1 MFRRRLRMVALVFVA
16 CFVLSRFSL
25 AGDGTP
31 PAAGALPAAP
41 AAPTDAPA
49 AGEPTPEGE
58 EKVYETPEKVA
69 IGVHLNDI
77 QSIDLKTHS
86 YAMDFYVWFRWQN
99 PDLDPASSMEIANPI
114 EQWGLMVTP
123 LYEEAEKLEDG
134 TLYQVLRI
142 QGTFSKKL
150 PLYNYPFDR
159 QTLAI
164 IFEDAVHDSTGV
176 VYVPDSTEPSM
187 NPSLQLPGYRVSSP
201 RFNVD
206 GFHYNTGFGD
216 PRTAADTTYS
226 RATLE
231 VPISRPPIA
240 YATKLFLPVLCV
252 VLCATLMFLLSP
264 SMVDSRVDVGITS
277 LLTIV
282 ALQMT
287 YSSDLP
293 DVGYLMLMDKVYL
306 LAYGFVI
313 AGLGVVVH
321 TTGMAEAGVMERALR
336 LHKRSLAVLSVGWTV
351 AMVMLVR
358 AAMQEG

>member
-1 MFRRRLRMVALVFVA
+1 MFRRRLRLVALVFVA
-16 CFVLSRFSL
+16 CFALSRFSL
-25 AGDGTP
+25 A
-31 PAAGALPAAP
+31 AGEAAP
-41 AAPTDAPA
+41 APGAPPPAPA
-49 AGEPTPEGE
+49 AVGEVEPAAEGE
-58 EKVYETPEKVA
+58 ARTYETPERVA

-99 PDLDPASSMEIANPI
+99 PDLDPPSSMEIANPI

-123 LYEEAEKLEDG
+123 LYEEAEKLDDG
-134 TLYQVLRI
+134 SLYQVLRI

-159 QTLAI
+159 QTLAV
-164 IFEDAVHDSTGV
+164 IFEDALHDSTRV
-176 VYVPDSTEPSM
+176 VYVPDSTDPSM

-201 RFNVD
+201 RFAVD

-252 VLCATLMFLLSP
+252 ILCATLMFLLSP
-264 SMVDSRVDVGITS
+264 NFVDSRVDVGITS

-321 TTGMAEAGVMERALR
+321 TTGMAEAGVVDRSLRIHRRAL
-336 LHKRSLAVLSVGWTV
+336 ATLSVGWTV
-351 AMVMLVR
+351 AMFLLVR
-358 AAMQEG
+358 AAMQQG